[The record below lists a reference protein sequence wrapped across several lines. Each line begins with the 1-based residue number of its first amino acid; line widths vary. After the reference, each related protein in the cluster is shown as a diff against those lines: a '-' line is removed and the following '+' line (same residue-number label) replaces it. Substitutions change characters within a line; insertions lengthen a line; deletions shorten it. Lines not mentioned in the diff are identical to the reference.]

1 MTEMAY
7 NTEGFMA
14 YKSGRNMTE
23 MAYKSGRDMTEMAY
37 KSGGNMVEM
46 SCIFLIGLLFVHI
59 EFGFCKAVK

>member
-1 MTEMAY
+1 MTEMSY
-7 NTEGFMA
+7 NTERFMA
-14 YKSGRNMTE
+14 YKSGRN
-23 MAYKSGRDMTEMAY
+23 MTEMAY